1 MMTFNY
7 WIEPGEIRKMP
18 DFTTGLLLYYI
29 LYYLRIQQSS
39 ATTSSIFSL
48 PTLNEK
54 MHSLL

>member
-18 DFTTGLLLYYI
+18 DFTTGLL